1 MKKFYSLL
9 LVVLVAMNASAQ
21 IPSVSI
27 DLTDRLLVN
36 PDFEFKDIVDENS
49 GDVVRTPFDIS
60 IKDTFRGL
68 PTGWNVVEGSYSGDS
83 WGLSNDAVGFHGNA
97 KLWVSFTKFNDD
109 FKLYQTIPSDKL
121 EPGIYKVSCLMYV
134 EKDYYGAA
142 CLFANNNVEYWG
154 SEDQYVNNQTSTDE
168 NITYA
173 NYAGGSTKAGSNWFL
188 PMAVY
193 VQVKAGED
201 LQLGIRS
208 SSRMGGDGK
217 AKTNAGKF
225 QVDNFRIEKVLSTQA
240 GPNELVKELITNY
253 DFENKSETEVF
264 TGKPDLKEYVPE
276 PYGWTTEAS
285 GEFPNMMG
293 YTESY
298 IKNFHGKSGFS
309 VSDSIYEIVDFKM
322 YQEIPSEKITPGL
335 YRVYCRLWQYKEGS
349 LNLYGTG
356 RFYGQ
361 SGDNIYS
368 MFYGKNEDYGDNLME
383 INENYT
389 FGNYVSKHT
398 STVYDHPLYNLFVDV
413 PVLEGNGLTLGIK
426 TSSLDYYGGY
436 DSYGSK
442 VWQISRNNLWYNCYA
457 GWFMTDCF
465 GIFRESG
472 NPVSLSENPENNEN
486 TIKISNYNKVTL
498 NKEFV
503 NNQWNSVCLPFSL
516 NAADIATIFGQGTQV
531 AQFASANGD
540 EIQFCLTE
548 NIEAGKAYIIK
559 PTDVLPSP
567 IILDD
572 VSLTADQP
580 AAGEGEVSFKGVFAP
595 TSLGATDKMVNAEGK
610 TESASQANSFSA
622 YLTGVNTENV
632 SIKFVTTGIDNIVAD
647 KQADDVEYN
656 LAGQKVGKNYK
667 GIRIVNNK
675 KVVR

>member
-1 MKKFYSLL
+1 MKKIYLSMLAAL
-9 LVVLVAMNASAQ
+9 AAISVNAQA
-21 IPSVSI
+21 PSVSV
-27 DLTDRLLVN
+27 DLTDRFLVN
-36 PDFEFKDIVDENS
+36 ADFEFKDIVDEGS
-49 GDVVRTPFDIS
+49 GDVVRTEYDAS
-60 IKDTFRGL
+60 NGKAFRGE
-68 PTGWNVVEGSYSGDS
+68 PTGWTIEGEYKGTSI
-83 WGLSNDAVGFHGNA
+83 GLSHDAMGFHGKS
-97 KLWVSFTKFNDD
+97 KLWVSFTDIQD
-109 FKLYQTIPSDKL
+109 GFKLYQTIPSEKL
-121 EPGIYKVSCLMYV
+121 EPGIYKVSCLMFV
-134 EKDYYGAA
+134 EKDLYGAT

-154 SEDQYVNNQTSTDE
+154 CENQYVNNQTTTDE

-173 NYAGGSTKAGSNWFL
+173 NYAGGCTESQVNWML
-188 PMAVY
+188 PMIVY
-193 VQVKAGED
+193 VKVEAGED
-201 LQLGIRS
+201 LQLGIRT

-217 AKTNAGKF
+217 MKSTAGKF
-225 QVDNFRIEKVLSTQA
+225 QVDNFRIEKVLSAQA
-240 GPNELVKELITNY
+240 GPNELTADLITNY
-253 DFENKSETEVF
+253 DFDDLSETEKLSSVDY
-264 TGKPDLKEYVPE
+264 TKYVPN
-276 PYGWTTEAS
+276 PYGWQVSAYDLPT
-285 GEFPNMMG
+285 MMG
-293 YTESY
+293 YAPGYLQNHHGSGV
-298 IKNFHGKSGFS
+298 FH
-309 VSDSIYEIVDFKM
+309 VNDSLFYMEDVKL

-335 YRVYCRLWQYKEGS
+335 YRVYCRFWQYKHS
-349 LNLYGTG
+349 ADNLFGTG
-356 RFYGQ
+356 RLYGE
-361 SGDNIYS
+361 SGDNVYS
-368 MFYGKNEDYGDNLME
+368 MYYGKSTDYGDN
-383 INENYT
+383 INEEENYT
-389 FGNYVSKHT
+389 FGNYRGDYSGWEWHR
-398 STVYDHPLYNLFVDV
+398 LFNLFVDV
-413 PVLEGNGLTLGIK
+413 PVLEGNGLALGIK
-426 TSSLDYYGGY
+426 TSSLTADGEFADPKMGMW
-436 DSYGSK
+436 K
-442 VWQISRNNLWYNCYA
+442 ISGTVSLPSVA

-465 GIFRESG
+465 SLFRESG
-472 NPVSLSENPENNEN
+472 NPISLNEN
-486 TIKISNYNKVTL
+486 DENSIKVSNYNKVTL